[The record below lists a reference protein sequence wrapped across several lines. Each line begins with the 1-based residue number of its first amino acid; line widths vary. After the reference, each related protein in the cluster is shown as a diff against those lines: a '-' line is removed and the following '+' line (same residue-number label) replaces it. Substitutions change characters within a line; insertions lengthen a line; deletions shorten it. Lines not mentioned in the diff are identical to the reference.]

1 MGSKMPRDEEYSRQ
15 KLERFLPIFRKAA
28 VTGVCEG
35 LDNYQATGHVHRKNT
50 RRSIVRDHIV
60 DSLRGDLMLDPEVSI
75 KDRNQTTYFE
85 IAGEFRL
92 LAKMANGSGMVALNP
107 NQASF
112 AYQANWQSSMFATED
127 LPETTNL
134 YLSYVPNTM
143 EPREP
148 FVYVICPKKDGYH
161 WRFEIEPPAVELAGE
176 IGGGL
181 LPTGDEDAADLVR
194 IPQEKKP
201 DDISE

>member
-1 MGSKMPRDEEYSRQ
+1 
-15 KLERFLPIFRKAA
+15 
-28 VTGVCEG
+28 
-35 LDNYQATGHVHRKNT
+35 
-50 RRSIVRDHIV
+50 
-60 DSLRGDLMLDPEVSI
+60 MLDPDVSI
-75 KDRNQTTYFE
+75 RDRNQTTYFE

-92 LAKMANGSGMVALNP
+92 LAKMANTDGMVALNP

-112 AYQANWQSSMFATED
+112 AYQENRQSNMFASDEA
-127 LPETTNL
+127 PETTNL
-134 YLSYVPNTM
+134 YLSYVQNPM

-181 LPTGDEDAADLVR
+181 PPTGDDDAADLVR

-201 DDISE
+201 DIFE

>member
-1 MGSKMPRDEEYSRQ
+1 MPRDEEYSRK

-28 VTGVCEG
+28 VGGVREV
-35 LDNYQATGHVHRKNT
+35 LDGYQATGHVHRKNT

-60 DSLRGDLMLDPEVSI
+60 DNLRGDLMLDPDVSI
-75 KDRNQTTYFE
+75 RDRNQTTYFE
-85 IAGEFRL
+85 IVGEYRL
-92 LAKMANGSGMVALNP
+92 LAKMANTGGMVALNP
-107 NQASF
+107 NQTSF
-112 AYQANWQSSMFATED
+112 AYQANRQSDMFASEE

-134 YLSYVPNTM
+134 YLSYVSNPM

-161 WRFEIEPPAVELAGE
+161 WRFEIEPPAVKLAGE

-181 LPTGDEDAADLVR
+181 LPTGDDDAADLVR

>member
-1 MGSKMPRDEEYSRQ
+1 MPRDEEYSRK
-15 KLERFLPIFRKAA
+15 KLERFLPIFRNAA
-28 VTGVCEG
+28 VNGVREVFDG
-35 LDNYQATGHVHRKNT
+35 YQATGHVHRKNT

-60 DSLRGDLMLDPEVSI
+60 DKLRGDLMLDPDVSI
-75 KDRNQTTYFE
+75 RDRNQTTYFE
-85 IAGEFRL
+85 IVGEYRL
-92 LAKMANGSGMVALNP
+92 LAKMANTEGMVALNP

-112 AYQANWQSSMFATED
+112 AYQANRQSDMFASEEF
-127 LPETTNL
+127 PETTNL
-134 YLSYVPNTM
+134 YLSYVPNSM

-176 IGGGL
+176 IGGRL
-181 LPTGDEDAADLVR
+181 LPTGDDDAADLVR

>member
-1 MGSKMPRDEEYSRQ
+1 MPRDEEYSRK
-15 KLERFLPIFRKAA
+15 KLERFLPIFRNAA
-28 VTGVCEG
+28 VHGVREV
-35 LDNYQATGHVHRKNT
+35 LDGYQATGHVHRKNT

-60 DSLRGDLMLDPEVSI
+60 DNLRGNLMLDPDVSI

-85 IAGEFRL
+85 IVGEYRM
-92 LAKMANGSGMVALNP
+92 LAKMANTDGKVALNP

-112 AYQANWQSSMFATED
+112 AYQANGQSDMFASEE

-134 YLSYVPNTM
+134 YLSYVPNPM

-148 FVYVICPKKDGYH
+148 FVYVICPKSDGYH
-161 WRFEIEPPAVELAGE
+161 WRFEIEPPATELAGE

-181 LPTGDEDAADLVR
+181 PPISDDDAADLVR
-194 IPQEKKP
+194 IPQEKKKP

>member
-1 MGSKMPRDEEYSRQ
+1 MPRDEEYSRK
-15 KLERFLPIFRKAA
+15 KLERFLPVFRNAA
-28 VTGVCEG
+28 VNG
-35 LDNYQATGHVHRKNT
+35 LREVLDGYQATGHVHRKNT
-50 RRSIVRDHIV
+50 SRSIARDHIV
-60 DSLRGDLMLDPEVSI
+60 DNLRGDLMLDPEVSI

-92 LAKMANGSGMVALNP
+92 LAKMANANGMVALNP
-107 NQASF
+107 NQTSF
-112 AYQANWQSSMFATED
+112 AYQANGQSDMFASEE
-127 LPETTNL
+127 LPGTTNL
-134 YLSYVPNTM
+134 YLSYVPNPM

-148 FVYVICPKKDGYH
+148 FVYVICPKKNGYH

-181 LPTGDEDAADLVR
+181 PLTGDDDAADLVR